1 MREILPTQL
10 IRLAKASSTPV
21 YVVGGSVRDYL
32 ARVYT
37 ASCDWDICAP
47 MPAEAFATLANK
59 NGFSVRAVYK
69 NTGTVKLSDAD
80 GVDYEYTSF
89 RSDTYVRGTHVPVEI
104 FFTDNI
110 RLDATRRDFTANA
123 VYYDVKNETF
133 VDPLDGITAI
143 REKRLTTVCD
153 AKKVFSE
160 DGLRLMRLARQSAQ
174 LGFTPD
180 ENCLQGA
187 ILHAELIKD
196 ISPERIYAELSAI
209 LHADEKYGI
218 HDAPYVGLQVLE
230 KTGVLAHILPELALG
245 KGMSQRAD
253 FHKYDVLEHSFRAV
267 LYAKPSVRLAT
278 LLHDVGKPLC
288 QLRDGNVHAHPIEG
302 AKLANG
308 ILNRLKAP
316 NRIKDRVLE
325 LIQWHM
331 YDMNCMT
338 GENKLRRFFVTHA
351 DLLSDLLLLKQA
363 DFSACTDDLST
374 APTVLRWTALLEKMR
389 LENVPFSLR
398 GLAVNGNDLIHI
410 GIEKTKIAHVLHDL
424 LLHLAVF
431 PQENEKE
438 RLLQL
443 AKSFSKNN

>member
-1 MREILPTQL
+1 MREILPKQL
-10 IRLAKASSTPV
+10 IRLAENSSTPV

-32 ARVYT
+32 AQLYT
-37 ASCDWDICAP
+37 PYCDWDVCAP
-47 MPAEAFATLANK
+47 ISAEDFACLAK
-59 NGFSVRAVYK
+59 ENGFSVRAVYK

-80 GVDYEYTSF
+80 GVEYEYTSF
-89 RSDTYVRGTHVPVEI
+89 RSDKYVRGTHVPVEI
-104 FFTDNI
+104 FFTNDI

-123 VYYDVKNETF
+123 VYYDVKNQTF

-143 REKRLTTVCD
+143 QEKRLTTVCD

-160 DGLRLMRLARQSAQ
+160 DGLRLMRLARQGAQ

-187 ILHAELIKD
+187 TLHAHLIND
-196 ISPERIYAELSAI
+196 ISPERIFSELTAI
-209 LHADEKYGI
+209 LHADEKYGVKT
-218 HDAPYVGLQVLE
+218 APYDGLQLLE

-253 FHKYDVLEHSFRAV
+253 FHNYDVLEHSFRAV
-267 LYAKPSVRLAT
+267 LYSKPSIRLAT

-288 QLRDGNVHAHPIEG
+288 QLRDGNVHAHPLEG
-302 AKLANG
+302 ATLANAV
-308 ILNRLKAP
+308 LTRLKAP
-316 NRIKDRVLE
+316 NRVKERVCALV
-325 LIQWHM
+325 QWHM

-338 GENKLRRFFVTHA
+338 SENKLRRFFVTHA
-351 DLLSDLLLLKQA
+351 DLLQELIDVKQA

-398 GLAVNGNDLIHI
+398 GLAVNGNDLLAL
-410 GIEKTKIAHVLHDL
+410 GIEKTRISQLLQAL
-424 LLHLAVF
+424 LLHVAIF
-431 PQENEKE
+431 PGENEKP
-438 RLLQL
+438 RLLRL
-443 AKSFSKNN
+443 AQSMR

>member
-1 MREILPTQL
+1 MREILPIQL
-10 IRLAKASSTPV
+10 IRLAKASTTPV
-21 YVVGGSVRDYL
+21 YVVGGSIRDYL
-32 ARVYT
+32 ARVFT
-37 ASCDWDICAP
+37 PSCDWDICAP
-47 MPAEAFATLANK
+47 MPAETFASLAK
-59 NGFSVRAVYK
+59 DNGFHVRAVYK
-69 NTGTVKLSDAD
+69 NTGTVKLADVD
-80 GVDYEYTSF
+80 GVEYEYTSF

-104 FFTDNI
+104 FFTDDI

-143 REKRLTTVCD
+143 KEKRLTTVCD

-180 ENCLQGA
+180 ENCFEGA
-187 ILHAELIKD
+187 RLHAHLIKD
-196 ISPERIYAELSAI
+196 ISPERVFAELTAI

-218 HDAPYVGLQVLE
+218 STAPYDGLKVLE
-230 KTGVLAHILPELALG
+230 GTGVLAHILPELALG

-253 FHKYDVLEHSFRAV
+253 FHKYDVLEHSFKAV
-267 LYAKPSVRLAT
+267 LYAKPSVRLPA

-288 QLRDGNVHAHPIEG
+288 QLRDGNVHAHPEEG
-302 AKLANG
+302 VKLAKT

-316 NRIKDRVLE
+316 NRVKERVCD

-351 DLLSDLLLLKQA
+351 DLLNNLLDLKQA
-363 DFSACTDDLST
+363 DFSACMDDLST
-374 APTVLRWTALLEKMR
+374 APTVLRWTALLKKMR

-398 GLAVNGNDLIHI
+398 GLAVNGNDLIEI
-410 GIEKTKIAHVLHDL
+410 GLEKTKIATVLNALFLHV
-424 LLHLAVF
+424 AVF
-431 PQENEKE
+431 PNENEKE
-438 RLLQL
+438 RLLFL
-443 AKSFSKNN
+443 ATRFSKNA

>member
-1 MREILPTQL
+1 MREILPAQL
-10 IRLAKASSTPV
+10 IRLAKASATPL

-32 ARVYT
+32 ARMHT
-37 ASCDWDICAP
+37 TSCDWDICAP
-47 MPAEAFATLANK
+47 ILAESFAKLATE
-59 NGFSVRAVYK
+59 NGFTVRAVYK
-69 NTGTVKLSDAD
+69 NTGTVKLVDSE

-89 RSDTYVRGTHVPVEI
+89 RSDSYVRGTHVPVEI
-104 FFTDNI
+104 FFTDDI

-123 VYYDVKNETF
+123 VYYDVKNERF

-143 REKRLTTVCD
+143 QKRRLTTVCD

-174 LGFTPD
+174 LGFSPD
-180 ENCLQGA
+180 ENCLNGA
-187 ILHAELIKD
+187 MLHAELIKD
-196 ISPERIYAELSAI
+196 ISPERIYTELTAI
-209 LHADEKYGI
+209 LHADEKYGVQG
-218 HDAPYVGLQVLE
+218 APYVGLQILE
-230 KTGVLAHILPELALG
+230 KTGVLTHILPELALG

-267 LYAKPSVRLAT
+267 LYAKPSVRLVA

-288 QLRDGNVHAHPIEG
+288 QLRDGNVHAHPVEG
-302 AKLANG
+302 AKLAG
-308 ILNRLKAP
+308 DILTRLKAP
-316 NRIKDRVLE
+316 NRVKNRVLE

-338 GENKLRRFFVTHA
+338 SENKLRKFFVTHA
-351 DLLSDLLLLKQA
+351 DLLDDLLDVKQA
-363 DFSACTDDLST
+363 DFSACMDDVSP

-389 LENVPFSLR
+389 LEHVPFSLR
-398 GLAVNGNDLIHI
+398 ELAVNGNDLIEI
-410 GIEKTKIAHVLHDL
+410 GIEKAKIAHVLQAL

-431 PQENEKE
+431 PKENEKK

-443 AKSFSKNN
+443 SKSFSKND